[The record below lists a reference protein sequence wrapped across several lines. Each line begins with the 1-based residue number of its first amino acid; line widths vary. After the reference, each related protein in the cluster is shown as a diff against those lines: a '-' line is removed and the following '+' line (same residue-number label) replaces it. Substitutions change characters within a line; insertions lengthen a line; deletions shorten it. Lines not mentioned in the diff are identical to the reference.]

1 MNVSRVRELAY
12 HFEAGRR
19 GETHFSAGL
28 FRLVMKAD
36 AGNRERLRAGFPE
49 EVAFVDAWRAMPN
62 GERWISNHLTGR
74 LVDRDYHVFGET
86 IELAIEMAGS
96 G

>member
-1 MNVSRVRELAY
+1 
-12 HFEAGRR
+12 
-19 GETHFSAGL
+19 
-28 FRLVMKAD
+28 
-36 AGNRERLRAGFPE
+36 
-49 EVAFVDAWRAMPN
+49 MPN